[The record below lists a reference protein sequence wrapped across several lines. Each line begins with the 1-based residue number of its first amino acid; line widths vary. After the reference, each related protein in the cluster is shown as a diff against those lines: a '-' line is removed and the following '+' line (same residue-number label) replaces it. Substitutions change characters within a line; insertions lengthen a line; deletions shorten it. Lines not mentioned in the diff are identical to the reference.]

1 MRKTHHVPQLTRDAL
16 RSRLLQL
23 ASLGASGA
31 SIDLQ
36 IDTLLEEIL
45 HDEQLLEDD
54 LVPQPLPAWAEA
66 RDEDSRIV
74 VTGMGVLTPL
84 GIGLPAFWNG
94 LVEGR
99 SGVGPITLCD
109 PGDSPSR
116 IAGEVPGFDPRE
128 YLEAKEARRIS
139 RASQFAV
146 AAARMALADS
156 GLAITDEN
164 RYEVGALIAN
174 GSSSPPDT
182 ELAARTL
189 FERGFGKVNPFYIT
203 GSLPNM
209 PSCQVA
215 IHLGLLGYNTAIA
228 TACAASSQAIGEA
241 TEVLRRGEASAML
254 AGGTEAPI
262 CQLTLASFCAIRAL
276 STRNAEP
283 QRASRPFD
291 TGRDGFVLGEG
302 AGVLVLERLSDARR
316 RGARIYAEIIGY
328 ASTCDAY
335 HVTAPHPEGDGAA
348 RAITRA
354 LVRAKISPQQIDYIN
369 AHATSTAAGDVAETL
384 AVKRAFG
391 EYANSVP
398 MSSTK
403 SMTGH
408 LTSAAGAIEA
418 AATIMALKH
427 GVIPP
432 TINLETPDPACDLD
446 YVPNIARP
454 AALQVAMSN
463 SFGFGGVNG
472 VLVFARPTA
481 V

>member
-1 MRKTHHVPQLTRDAL
+1 MGRMESDVSVRRELL
-16 RSRLLQL
+16 RQRLQRLIAQDTPGATTIDTQIEELLQDILDEDL
-23 ASLGASGA
+23 A
-31 SIDLQ
+31 
-36 IDTLLEEIL
+36 
-45 HDEQLLEDD
+45 
-54 LVPQPLPAWAEA
+54 PLPALAWADDS
-66 RDEDSRIV
+66 DENQRIV
-74 VTGMGVLTPL
+74 VTGMGLLTPL
-84 GIGLPAFWNG
+84 GIGIESFWAG
-94 LVEGR
+94 LIEGR

-109 PGDSPSR
+109 PGESPSR
-116 IAGEVPGFDPRE
+116 IAAEVSGFDARD

-156 GLAITDEN
+156 GLVVDASN

-189 FERGFGKVNPFYIT
+189 IERGFGKVNPFYIT
-203 GSLPNM
+203 SSLPNM

-215 IHLGLLGYNTAIA
+215 IQLGLLGYNTAIA
-228 TACAASSQAIGEA
+228 TACAASSQSIGEA
-241 TEVLRRGEASAML
+241 AEVIRRGDADVML

-262 CQLTLASFCAIRAL
+262 CQMTLASFCAIRAL

-283 QRASRPFD
+283 ERASRPFD
-291 TGRDGFVLGEG
+291 ATRDGFVLAEG
-302 AGVLVLERLSDARR
+302 AGVLVLERLSHARR
-316 RGARIYAEIIGY
+316 RGARIYAEITGY

-354 LVRAKISPQQIDYIN
+354 LARAHISPQQVDYIN
-369 AHATSTAAGDVAETL
+369 AHATSTPTGDVAETL
-384 AVKRAFG
+384 AIKQAFG
-391 EYANSVP
+391 EYAYSVP
-398 MSSTK
+398 ISSTK

-408 LTSAAGAIEA
+408 LTSAAGAVEA
-418 AATIMALKH
+418 AAAILALKH

-432 TINLETPDPACDLD
+432 TINYEHPDPACDLD
-446 YVPNIARP
+446 YVPNTARK
-454 AALQVAMSN
+454 AALQVAISN
-463 SFGFGGVNG
+463 SFGFGGINA
-472 VLVFARPTA
+472 VLVFRKPAG